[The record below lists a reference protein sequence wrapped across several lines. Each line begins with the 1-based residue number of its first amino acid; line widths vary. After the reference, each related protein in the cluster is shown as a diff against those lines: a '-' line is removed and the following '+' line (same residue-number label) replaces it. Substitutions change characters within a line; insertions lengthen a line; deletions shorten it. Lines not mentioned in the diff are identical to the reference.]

1 MNYEA
6 LANLWPF
13 IVCVVTLFVI
23 GFYCLIVTL
32 NLIRALIGI
41 EILIK
46 AITLL
51 IIVVGFVSGHS
62 ALTQSLVITMIVI
75 EAVIITIAVGL
86 VVGIY
91 RKTGSLDSRNIR
103 NLKG

>member
-1 MNYEA
+1 MNTQV
-6 LANLWPF
+6 LADFWPF
-13 IVCVVTLFVI
+13 MVCVLTLFVI
-23 GFYCLIVTL
+23 GFYCLVATL

-51 IIVVGFVSGHS
+51 IIVVGYVSGHS

-91 RKTGSLDSRNIR
+91 RKTNSLDSRNIR